1 MRIYLTTLL
10 IFLIG
15 ISSVHSQDD
24 VQELGI
30 ENTDIIA
37 SQSLVDALQNRI
49 PGARKI
55 TDRYGNKNLMLRGR
69 QSFKTAGDEV
79 LWDIDGIRYSNPPVL
94 NINQVR
100 YVEVLKGLAAT
111 NKYGSEGAGG
121 VIVVKTNVNPD
132 QINSG
137 KNILRPKKAMVK
149 KKKKEK
155 EKKKKKKKVLNFL
168 KLKKIVF
175 YTLYC
180 FLLLGCNPDIRNNK
194 NVSDLERLQLKTS
207 FVDLSENKLDLSAY
221 KEEKIVINYWA
232 TWCRPCIKEMPSLK
246 KAEEILEDYG
256 YTFLLVSDETISKI
270 SKFKNERN
278 FDFNFL
284 KSIKSF
290 ETLGIY
296 SMPTSYIFDENGKII
311 ETIVGAIEWDSEEMI
326 NKLKIL

>member
-1 MRIYLTTLL
+1 M
-10 IFLIG
+10 
-15 ISSVHSQDD
+15 
-24 VQELGI
+24 
-30 ENTDIIA
+30 
-37 SQSLVDALQNRI
+37 
-49 PGARKI
+49 
-55 TDRYGNKNLMLRGR
+55 
-69 QSFKTAGDEV
+69 
-79 LWDIDGIRYSNPPVL
+79 
-94 NINQVR
+94 
-100 YVEVLKGLAAT
+100 
-111 NKYGSEGAGG
+111 
-121 VIVVKTNVNPD
+121 
-132 QINSG
+132 
-137 KNILRPKKAMVK
+137 
-149 KKKKEK
+149 
-155 EKKKKKKKVLNFL
+155 
-168 KLKKIVF
+168 KKIVF

-194 NVSDLERLQLKTS
+194 NVSDLESLQLKTS
-207 FVDLSENKLDLSAY
+207 FVDLSENNLDLSVY
-221 KEEKIVINYWA
+221 KEGKIVINYWA

-326 NKLKIL
+326 NKLKML